1 MLLRTARLSSVS
13 IAQTAAVQARQS
25 AFLQAR
31 AGAALLNA
39 ARNCSAMPKPSTITV
54 EALLKNSSGKV
65 NVEKLLNNNKKWAE
79 EVTSSD
85 PNFFKNLSD
94 QQSPELL
101 WIGCSDSRVPA
112 NQLLNL
118 PPGEVFVHRNI
129 ANIVYGTDL
138 NAQSV
143 LQFSVDVLKVKHII
157 VCGHYNCGG
166 VAAAL
171 TTKQFGLVDLWIR
184 SLKDL
189 YVQNE
194 DKLSAL
200 DEAEKLKKMVELNI
214 ARSVDSVVHSTT
226 VQNAWARGQTLAV
239 HGWVYNLSDG
249 RLHDLK
255 LTMSGLKDL
264 EDGVHVVG

>member
-1 MLLRTARLSSVS
+1 MTKEEEDATR
-13 IAQTAAVQARQS
+13 S
-25 AFLQAR
+25 ASPAT
-31 AGAALLNA
+31 N
-39 ARNCSAMPKPSTITV
+39 NI
-54 EALLKNSSGKV
+54 EDLLKNGAGKV
-65 NVEKLLNNNKKWAE
+65 NVATLLNNNKQWAE
-79 EVTSSD
+79 GVSQSD
-85 PNFFKNLSD
+85 PTFFKRLSE
-94 QQSPELL
+94 QQKPELL

-171 TTKQFGLVDLWIR
+171 TNKQFGLVDLWIR

-194 DKLSAL
+194 DKLSSL
-200 DEAEKLKKMVELNI
+200 SEAEKVEKMVELNI
-214 ARSVDSVVHSTT
+214 ARSVDSVAHSTT
-226 VQNAWARGQTLAV
+226 VQNAWARGQKLAI
-239 HGWVYNLSDG
+239 HGFVYNLTDG

-255 LTMSGLKDL
+255 LTMDGLKDL
-264 EDGVHVVG
+264 EGVHAVG